1 MKASSQMRFVST
13 LHFTLERLYQR
24 DIYRI
29 YESRVA
35 SINPSDI
42 KNEPKCKGMHEDV
55 SQVI

>member
-29 YESRVA
+29 YDSRVA
-35 SINPSDI
+35 NINQSDI
-42 KNEPKCKGMHEDV
+42 AGQKNLYGNLF
-55 SQVI
+55 